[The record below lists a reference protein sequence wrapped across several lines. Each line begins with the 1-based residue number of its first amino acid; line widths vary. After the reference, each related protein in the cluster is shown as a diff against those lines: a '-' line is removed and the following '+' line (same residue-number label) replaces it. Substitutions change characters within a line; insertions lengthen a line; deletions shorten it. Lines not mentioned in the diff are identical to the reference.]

1 MRAIIREAYG
11 AAFSKMM
18 IMTTAFVAFGWIA
31 SLGMGRV
38 AMPKKQK
45 KDVNGS
51 IQEKHAAPVI
61 ELTRMGSSQHNS
73 DNASSSEKA
82 LSQR

>member
-1 MRAIIREAYG
+1 
-11 AAFSKMM
+11 MM

-38 AMPKKQK
+38 VLPKKQR

-51 IQEKHAAPVI
+51 IQEKNSTPVI

-73 DNASSSEKA
+73 DNASNSEKA
-82 LSQR
+82 LSQ